1 MAQMC
6 EPDQAIKEQLH
17 LLSGLIRQQSEY
29 PGREF
34 VVTAS
39 LFSELS
45 AFEQQVL
52 SLVPSGIKGKCNAI
66 MEYVAKHSMYPG
78 SNVSINP
85 ALDYPIGF
93 CKSEEEFDFY
103 LHHLEALKQLQI
115 LGTDNN
121 DDLVVVITATAWQEL
136 EGKSYRVD
144 SDQCFVAMWFDRTLD
159 ELFVHAIKPLEKTT
173 GFRMLRIDMAQF
185 NDKICDRIVAEIRK
199 SRFMIA
205 DVTGHRHAV
214 YFEAGYAMGFGV
226 PVIWTCQRSQIGE
239 CPNFDT
245 RQYNHILWDT
255 PEELVEKLDARIS
268 ATVGRKI

>member
-1 MAQMC
+1 MS
-6 EPDQAIKEQLH
+6 I
-17 LLSGLIRQQSEY
+17 SEAY
-29 PGREF
+29 IEI
-34 VVTAS
+34 
-39 LFSELS
+39 
-45 AFEQQVL
+45 
-52 SLVPSGIKGKCNAI
+52 PSGDMGNVFGQMDANTKKIERTFQVSVIEREGRIKVVGA
-66 MEYVAKHSMYPG
+66 
-78 SNVSINP
+78 
-85 ALDYPIGF
+85 
-93 CKSEEEFDFY
+93 
-103 LHHLEALKQLQI
+103 EAAVQKATSVLKQLQI